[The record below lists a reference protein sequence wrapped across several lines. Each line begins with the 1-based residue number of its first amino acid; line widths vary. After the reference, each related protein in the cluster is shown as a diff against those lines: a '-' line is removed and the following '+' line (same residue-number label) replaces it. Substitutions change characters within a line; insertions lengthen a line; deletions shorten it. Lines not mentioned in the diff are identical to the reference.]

1 MSIEVTILERIGSDN
16 TTVLH
21 HDTREV
27 PPGMTRDKAVR
38 VMLADASWK
47 FQEAAKLK
55 GDKSE

>member
-1 MSIEVTILERIGSDN
+1 MSIEITILERFGQDSS
-16 TTVLH
+16 TVLH

-38 VMLADASWK
+38 FMLADASWK

-55 GDKSE
+55 GEQPE